1 MFFGYCYKNR
11 TSCSK
16 NCYQKASH
24 KATEATGE
32 FIGTK
37 ITNKIVKMLKKL
49 CSTRKKRR
57 DTEGIKTSI
66 IKWYISK

>member
-37 ITNKIVKMLKKL
+37 ITNKIVKSKLMSDVNSKNVEEIVFHQKKE
-49 CSTRKKRR
+49 K
-57 DTEGIKTSI
+57 G
-66 IKWYISK
+66 Y

>member
-37 ITNKIVKMLKKL
+37 ITNKIVKSKLMFDVNSKNVEEIVFHQKKE
-49 CSTRKKRR
+49 K
-57 DTEGIKTSI
+57 G
-66 IKWYISK
+66 Y

>member
-1 MFFGYCYKNR
+1 MFFGYCYKNK

-24 KATEATGE
+24 NATEATGE

-37 ITNKIVKMLKKL
+37 ITNKIVKSKLMSDVNSKNVEEIVFHQKKEKGYW
-49 CSTRKKRR
+49 R
-57 DTEGIKTSI
+57 
-66 IKWYISK
+66 Y